1 MFENGKDN
9 RIEMLPPP
17 APPLPPA
24 SRSKPAR
31 PSLFRMA
38 RALQAAMAAKGWDA
52 RELSDQ
58 LRADGIILSQS
69 GIESWMAAEHC
80 PSVIFRDAVA
90 KKLEMDPEL
99 LKPEGET
106 DLERVLRE
114 RAEKGVE
121 TRRRNEALLGRRRS
135 SRLAKFS
142 AAPPEEAPPEEPTP
156 VAGPVEAATV
166 TDEERI
172 ERMRDALVYLLQWSD
187 AYPLTVFPEPDEA
200 YWQKA
205 HEVLTAN
212 GMTLDRIAA
221 SNMRHVITQVGKI
234 AGDALG
240 PKP

>member
-9 RIEMLPPP
+9 RIETRIAMLPPP
-17 APPLPPA
+17 PTAAPPPQPA
-24 SRSKPAR
+24 PVSRAKPAR

-52 RELSDQ
+52 RELSEQ

-80 PSVIFRDAVA
+80 PSVVFRDAVA

-135 SRLAKFS
+135 SRLAKFGVN
-142 AAPPEEAPPEEPTP
+142 APEEAPAEAPP
-156 VAGPVEAATV
+156 VAEPAGVENDTQKMMAYFVDPATNLGHLWLSLRQPHQ
-166 TDEERI
+166 ELLP
-172 ERMRDALVYLLQWSD
+172 LVELINQHIAS
-187 AYPLTVFPEPDEA
+187 
-200 YWQKA
+200 
-205 HEVLTAN
+205 
-212 GMTLDRIAA
+212 LDPPR
-221 SNMRHVITQVGKI
+221 
-234 AGDALG
+234 
-240 PKP
+240 P